1 MNAKRHPRQR
11 PASGT
16 VVLAISCLVALATGC
31 RDAKPRPLI
40 LADGGGPAVAGWVDD
55 RVDAFERERSRD
67 VRVLRVG
74 GAEDALNLATRGDA
88 DVALVPEQAPIDR
101 FVGGQH
107 GREAGRGPGGA
118 RVLVVDARMHPKVD
132 ASGAEELAQSLLE
145 P

>member
-1 MNAKRHPRQR
+1 M
-11 PASGT
+11 
-16 VVLAISCLVALATGC
+16 LAVSCLVAAATAC
-31 RDAKPRPLI
+31 RDSKPRPLI

-55 RVDAFERERSRD
+55 RVDAFERARGRD

-88 DVALVPEQAPIDR
+88 DVALVPEQAPVDR

-132 ASGAEELAQSLLE
+132 ASGAEELARSLLE